1 MLLILPRYVYIQS
14 IYTPVFPQKWTHW
27 ALLASQSVSFIGEM
41 TLVFSI
47 HEPRPDSM
55 QRLSNFLLIFL
66 CFSVPKALFV
76 IVILFMK
83 LLYIISGK
91 KLYGGYVAGGLALAS
106 LVYVVYGATE
116 GKQHFQIREVTIS
129 SDELPSGFDGYR
141 IVQISDIHSGSWTG
155 NSAALQKAVNLINA
169 QHADL
174 VLFTGDLVNNVATEL
189 DEFIPIL
196 EQIKEKTECIPF

>member
-1 MLLILPRYVYIQS
+1 
-14 IYTPVFPQKWTHW
+14 
-27 ALLASQSVSFIGEM
+27 
-41 TLVFSI
+41 
-47 HEPRPDSM
+47 M

-129 SDELPSGFDGYR
+129 SDELPSGLTATALYKYLISIPVAGPATVLPYR
-141 IVQISDIHSGSWTG
+141 K
-155 NSAALQKAVNLINA
+155 L
-169 QHADL
+169 
-174 VLFTGDLVNNVATEL
+174 
-189 DEFIPIL
+189 
-196 EQIKEKTECIPF
+196 

>member
-1 MLLILPRYVYIQS
+1 MMLIKLFLFFLLLLILPDMYIYKAYIRRVY
-14 IYTPVFPQKWTHW
+14 QKWTHW
-27 ALLASQSVSFIGEM
+27 AYWLPSLFLLLGMI
-41 TLVFSI
+41 LVFSI

-106 LVYVVYGATE
+106 LIYVIYGATE

-129 SDELPSGFDGYR
+129 SDELPSGFSHVVGFPGVPEAGGGRSRRRGSGAGKGRKR
-141 IVQISDIHSGSWTG
+141 IKYP
-155 NSAALQKAVNLINA
+155 KARAVC
-169 QHADL
+169 
-174 VLFTGDLVNNVATEL
+174 E
-189 DEFIPIL
+189 
-196 EQIKEKTECIPF
+196 

>member
-1 MLLILPRYVYIQS
+1 
-14 IYTPVFPQKWTHW
+14 
-27 ALLASQSVSFIGEM
+27 
-41 TLVFSI
+41 
-47 HEPRPDSM
+47 
-55 QRLSNFLLIFL
+55 
-66 CFSVPKALFV
+66 
-76 IVILFMK
+76 MK

-174 VLFTGDLVNNVATEL
+174 VHFYR
-189 DEFIPIL
+189 
-196 EQIKEKTECIPF
+196 